1 MADKPN
7 LKKGFTQDSEIRK
20 KAEGNVQ
27 RQAITVTP
35 QTIIS
40 QPTPKSGYQNP
51 TGTTNNSSSVKTAK
65 EQKVTVKPDAG
76 SNTSSAGLGGAKIQT
91 NQSVT
96 KTSDIQK
103 QAEERVQ
110 RKHITATPQTI
121 ISQPTPK
128 SSYQNPTGTTNNSS
142 SVKTAK
148 EQKITARPD
157 GETNTSSAGLGGA
170 KIQTNQSVIKTSD
183 IQKQAEER
191 VQRKPITATP
201 QTIISRPAI
210 KVGYTTNSINKE
222 MKKKEEYNKIT
233 HREEDTNTKQSS
245 VSRKTSAEQIQP
257 KRQVSINAIS
267 RTTISRPK
275 SIKISSAEKKGL
287 QKAKILAQNSLNAQ
301 NDTGAS
307 AVSYALS
314 GTMGAVKVIKASQK
328 ASDIIIKKAPEAIN
342 TGVKV
347 VKTGA
352 TGIYKVGNE
361 TIKVVKTIDSTVGM
375 IKTGAIPLDRV
386 TVERLK
392 NFAINKI
399 ANSKIA
405 ERITFGI
412 QGIKTSV
419 ATGIGN
425 IKSGISTAKQYVVKV
440 GKGAVKTA
448 ILAKGVVYGTVSIK
462 ISKETLSK
470 IGKKAIPIIGKGIK
484 IGGKSVGYTL
494 KTGVKGVYKGS
505 VQLGKT
511 GIKLGKGTL
520 RGANIVGDVFVNSNS
535 FEAQTMGYGLKS
547 IHYTVKGIGYTPKV
561 AKAGYKGIKTSV
573 QTVYK
578 GGKFIVNT
586 GVGTYRYIKTGI
598 KVARK
603 VGTKQALKMYSKR
616 WARSLGGKSINLLR
630 KAGGSVVNAVLEL
643 VKKIGAK
650 VLLPLLLI
658 VVGIGAVSTLIDGV
672 AGLIVSIFSPFVSD
686 DSGNEVDEIA
696 WLTSKITTSRNE
708 LIQDVKDVY
717 NDNLVSNG
725 GEYHYVR
732 FFNAIENVEIELTD
746 INIANNIYSVSE
758 YLENIEPIF
767 HTIMLSE
774 YELEASE
781 SQMKDLFNEIWD
793 CLSVVTTE
801 QLPIEYCHMTKVD
814 NADGTY
820 TIEPIK
826 EVDDNVHADIYGS
839 ETLLPC
845 PNYSGEYT
853 HTANAE
859 LTTPTCSCDYY
870 YWLCLG
876 HKGNLNCGT
885 DAHYHGDGYCIYCKD
900 GLDEHEHTSSCCSKE
915 YHPICSYAN
924 CGFYLGDACYKWHDH
939 TFNCNDDNCDKT
951 EHSHGSGCCTRTE
964 HSHDDWESPTSAG
977 CYATSY
983 CSTGEMTSECTN
995 SSKNFKCNGYYTCD
1009 GHKILKLTV
1018 ELKSFGELL
1027 DKYFLDEIAQLESK
1041 ATLTADETT
1050 RLNELHDYYEICL
1063 EYAEI
1068 LATEYGVGGG
1078 TIVSL
1083 EGVTL
1088 TEVTDYA
1095 CSFIGNPYVWG
1106 GTDPNT
1112 GADCSGFVQYVYA
1125 HFGVSLPRVSRDQV
1139 KSGITIAS
1147 IEQAQPGD
1155 LIFWSDNGTD
1165 SGVYHVAIYLG
1176 NNLLVHASNSAPYPA
1191 GGIKVSNVYGT
1202 IYKIKRVVE

>member
-76 SNTSSAGLGGAKIQT
+76 NNTSS
-91 NQSVT
+91 V
-96 KTSDIQK
+96 
-103 QAEERVQ
+103 
-110 RKHITATPQTI
+110 
-121 ISQPTPK
+121 
-128 SSYQNPTGTTNNSS
+128 
-142 SVKTAK
+142 
-148 EQKITARPD
+148 
-157 GETNTSSAGLGGA
+157 GLGGA

-201 QTIISRPAI
+201 QTIISRPTI

-245 VSRKTSAEQIQP
+245 LSRKSSAEQIQP

-425 IKSGISTAKQYVVKV
+425 IKSDISTAKQYVVKV

-448 ILAKGVVYGTVSIK
+448 ILAKGVIYGTVSIK

-520 RGANIVGDVFVNSNS
+520 RGANIVGDVFLNSNS

-561 AKAGYKGIKTSV
+561 AKAGYKGVKTSV

-603 VGTKQALKMYSKR
+603 VGTKQALKIYSKR
-616 WARSLGGKSINLLR
+616 WARSLGGKSINLLK

-650 VLLPLLLI
+650 VLLPLLLL
-658 VVGIGAVSTLIDGV
+658 VVGIGAVSTLLDGV

-686 DSGNEVDEIA
+686 DSGNEVDEIE

-781 SQMKDLFNEIWD
+781 SQMKDLFKEIWD

-845 PNYSGEYT
+845 PNYSGEYK
-853 HTANAE
+853 HTPNAE

-876 HKGNLNCGT
+876 HKGNVNCGINEHSH
-885 DAHYHGDGYCIYCKD
+885 DDGN
-900 GLDEHEHTSSCCSKE
+900 
-915 YHPICSYAN
+915 CSYG
-924 CGFYLGDACYKWHDH
+924 CGKNEHSHDDGCGGTEYCGSCGDAYPCSTFGCWKLYSYTSYDCGKSEHSHDDGCC
-939 TFNCNDDNCDKT
+939 TKS
-951 EHSHGSGCCTRTE
+951 EHSHG
-964 HSHDDWESPTSAG
+964 DWESPTSAG

-1050 RLNELHDYYEICL
+1050 RLSELHDYYEICL